1 MWKFLDRSKCRYD
14 QVVKE
19 FTSALQLS
27 VDLSGRKEVN
37 DACLEAL
44 VEAGVTLKELNL
56 SGTVVSAKGLA
67 ALAKECPSLLL
78 KCDLS
83 PNDGMR
89 VQDMAYIATQVPVE
103 E

>member
-1 MWKFLDRSKCRYD
+1 MVKVRSGPND

-19 FTSALQLS
+19 FTSALEIS

-44 VEAGVTLKELNL
+44 AEADVTWKELNL
-56 SGTVVSAKGLA
+56 SGTVVSAKGLV
-67 ALAKECPSLLL
+67 ALAKGCPSLLL
-78 KCDLS
+78 KYDLS

-89 VQDMAYIATQVPVE
+89 VQDMAYIATQVTVDE
-103 E
+103 